1 MGMNPKGLKHIL
13 KRVQL
18 WPAGAQQE
26 ALRSLRAIEEDFFG
40 GPETR
45 AELDRAHQEALRGE
59 DVSFEQLMDRF
70 GL

>member
-1 MGMNPKGLKHIL
+1 MNSKSLKHIL

-18 WPAGAQQE
+18 WPAAAQQE
-26 ALRSLRAIEEDFFG
+26 ALYSLRAIEEDFYI

-45 AELDRAHQEALRGE
+45 AELDRSHQEALRGE
-59 DVSFEQLMDRF
+59 GISIEQLMDRF